1 MEKLLKIF
9 REVFDDPN
17 IEISSSN
24 ESIDNWDSFSH
35 MDLILSLENEFEITF
50 TNDEIVEMLNIKKIF
65 EILKTKDVKLNKL

>member
-1 MEKLLKIF
+1 VEKLLKIF